1 MGSYVYVHVSIY
13 LYISFLCTC
22 ICNAYI
28 YIYCTIFTYIYI
40 YYTSYIHIVSVQEF
54 IVHFAKLPGKD
65 KLCRSKSRPVEW
77 WLPDSRTPTAPPSH
91 HPSSR
96 ALHARGLQRLWNTV
110 KYGWRTTDSI
120 WWRRKPKVL
129 WVSPQNRIINQGFF
143 QRSFA
148 AAQRSAKLEASPCPG
163 APDRVSGQS
172 QSSQTTKSL
181 RWATAG
187 KCHQA
192 YLCSKARG
200 SKNLCRYKDI

>member
-1 MGSYVYVHVSIY
+1 MASRLKNTDSTTFSSSVIQGSSRQGPATAVKHREIRLKNNGFHLVEKKTQGFMGS
-13 LYISFLCTC
+13 
-22 ICNAYI
+22 
-28 YIYCTIFTYIYI
+28 FTPEQNY
-40 YYTSYIHIVSVQEF
+40 Q
-54 IVHFAKLPGKD
+54 PG
-65 KLCRSKSRPVEW
+65 
-77 WLPDSRTPTAPPSH
+77 
-91 HPSSR
+91 
-96 ALHARGLQRLWNTV
+96 
-110 KYGWRTTDSI
+110 I
-120 WWRRKPKVL
+120 
-129 WVSPQNRIINQGFF
+129 F